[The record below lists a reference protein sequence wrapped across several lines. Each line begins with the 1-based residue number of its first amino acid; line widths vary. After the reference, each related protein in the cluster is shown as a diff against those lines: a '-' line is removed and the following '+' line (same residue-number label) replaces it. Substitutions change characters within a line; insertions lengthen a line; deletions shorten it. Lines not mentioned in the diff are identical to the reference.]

1 MILDNVPGKPL
12 RWTRA
17 TKWALTPAVV
27 LICLSLTGCSGHSP
41 TLQPNPLIST
51 PNEEVGLGS
60 TLAQEQHPCDGS
72 LEVEAYRR
80 GQETLRQENGNEKEA
95 ARHFIK
101 AIEIADEITDRNP
114 CDEAYKAQYELAEL
128 LRKMS
133 PSDPDEEIREINDR
147 VDSYLAK
154 KAGEIGE
161 FPFPNPSDHEKRQY
175 GLITL
180 AVQGDLPE
188 AQFRLG
194 DLFQENGNE
203 KEAARH
209 FIKAIEIA
217 DEITDRNPC
226 DEAYKAQYGLAG
238 LLPKMS
244 PSDPDEEIKE
254 INDRVDSYL
263 AKKAGE
269 IGEFPFPNPSDHK
282 ERQYGLITLAAQ
294 GDLPEAQLSLGA
306 LFLSNTPFMEKI
318 LPTLNPKDLCK
329 DSPGRTPNSDPDGY
343 MKKAFDWFQKASTP
357 RAFDRSQ
364 RESVLEAI
372 RVLGMM
378 YLYDLVSDDQ
388 SDAFL
393 RCQKALYFSRQAA
406 QDLDPAALGNL
417 GVMYEHGHGLREGNL
432 KEAMRYYH
440 LGAQLGN
447 PDSQLSLARRYLLM
461 DEAVRKRMRN
471 HTEMREFV
479 EDLEERLGK
488 SGKASEL
495 RSAWEHSL
503 GWLAAFDET
512 CDRLS
517 KEFGK
522 TEAECARGPESDY
535 ESMVKG
541 LAAARCPSSSDPE
554 NCNMEEFVRDL
565 VKRLRGWQEKDGY
578 KMGTGFVVYSE
589 TRHNETHNRE
599 LPSTYILT
607 NAHVVTPEWSD
618 REPYWENMEKPTC
631 SETEIFFENSPIPV
645 FVQPEII
652 GRSPHYDL
660 ALLKLR
666 MDAEERQSV
675 IFRSEEESLDLGE
688 KSYAFGYPYADDL
701 SFEMHATE
709 GNVSATAGMFSD
721 PGTFETEAA
730 LRPGNSGGPIL
741 DSKGQVIGVATSIWR
756 REHTVNFAISHKA
769 VLDFFDQLKNEGKID
784 FTLEPDREAPSL
796 EPEAI
801 AEKARDLTVHI
812 QCWTDAPSSALTLS
826 E

>member
-12 RWTRA
+12 SWTRA

-51 PNEEVGLGS
+51 PNEEVGSGS
-60 TLAQEQHPCDGS
+60 ALAQEQHPCDSS

-161 FPFPNPSDHEKRQY
+161 FPFPNPSDH
-175 GLITL
+175 
-180 AVQGDLPE
+180 
-188 AQFRLG
+188 
-194 DLFQENGNE
+194 
-203 KEAARH
+203 
-209 FIKAIEIA
+209 
-217 DEITDRNPC
+217 
-226 DEAYKAQYGLAG
+226 
-238 LLPKMS
+238 
-244 PSDPDEEIKE
+244 
-254 INDRVDSYL
+254 
-263 AKKAGE
+263 
-269 IGEFPFPNPSDHK
+269 K

-329 DSPGRTPNSDPDGY
+329 DRPGRTPNSDPDGY

-406 QDLDPAALGNL
+406 QDFDPAALGNL

-440 LGAQLGN
+440 LGAQFGD

-471 HTEMREFV
+471 HTEMRKFV

-495 RSAWEHSL
+495 RSAREHSL
-503 GWLAAFDET
+503 EWLATFDET

-517 KEFGK
+517 KEVGK

-541 LAAARCPSSSDPE
+541 LAAAYCSSSFDPE
-554 NCNMEEFVRDL
+554 NCNMEETVRNL

-589 TRHNETHNRE
+589 TRRNETLNRE
-599 LPSTYILT
+599 VPSTYILT
-607 NAHVVTPEWSD
+607 NAHVVTPEY
-618 REPYWENMEKPTC
+618 EKPHWENMEKPTC
-631 SETEIFFENSPIPV
+631 SETEVLFENSPIPV
-645 FVQPEII
+645 FLQPEII

-666 MDAEERQSV
+666 MDAEERRSV

-688 KSYAFGYPYADDL
+688 KSYAFGYPYAHKL

-709 GNVSATAGMFSD
+709 GNVSATAGEFSD

-730 LRPGNSGGPIL
+730 LRSGNSGGPIL
-741 DSKGQVIGVATSIWR
+741 DSKGQVIGVAVSGFIPPLPELPELPLPKG
-756 REHTVNFAISHKA
+756 EHVVNFAISHKA
-769 VLDFFDQLKNEGKID
+769 VYHFFDQLKNEGKID

-801 AEKARDLTVHI
+801 AKKARDFTVHI
-812 QCWTDAPSSALTLS
+812 QCWTAAPSSALTLS

>member
-60 TLAQEQHPCDGS
+60 TLVQEQHPCGDS
-72 LEVEAYRR
+72 LEVNAYLH
-80 GQETLRQENGNEKEA
+80 GQITLLRENGNEKEA

-114 CDEAYKAQYELAEL
+114 CDEAYKAQYGLAEL

-180 AVQGDLPE
+180 AAE
-188 AQFRLG
+188 
-194 DLFQENGNE
+194 
-203 KEAARH
+203 
-209 FIKAIEIA
+209 
-217 DEITDRNPC
+217 
-226 DEAYKAQYGLAG
+226 
-238 LLPKMS
+238 
-244 PSDPDEEIKE
+244 
-254 INDRVDSYL
+254 
-263 AKKAGE
+263 
-269 IGEFPFPNPSDHK
+269 
-282 ERQYGLITLAAQ
+282 

-329 DSPGRTPNSDPDGY
+329 DRPGRTPNSDPDGY
-343 MKKAFDWFQKASTP
+343 AKKAFDWFQRASTP
-357 RAFDRSQ
+357 RANN
-364 RESVLEAI
+364 A
-372 RVLGMM
+372 LGMM

-388 SDAFL
+388 SDDFL
-393 RCQKALYFSRQAA
+393 RCQKALYFFRQAT
-406 QDLDPAALGNL
+406 QDYVFPAVLENL
-417 GVMYEHGHGLREGNL
+417 GTMYEHGHGLREGNFR
-432 KEAMRYYH
+432 EAMRYYH
-440 LGAQLGN
+440 LGAQSGS
-447 PDSQLSLARRYLLM
+447 PRSQIFLARHYLSIAK
-461 DEAVRKRMRN
+461 D
-471 HTEMREFV
+471 V
-479 EDLEERLGK
+479 EDFKERLGK
-488 SGKASEL
+488 YGKAPEL
-495 RSAWEHSL
+495 RSAWERSL
-503 GWLAAFDET
+503 IWLNAFDQT

-517 KEFGK
+517 KEVGK
-522 TEAECARGPESDY
+522 TEAECARGPESEYD
-535 ESMVKG
+535 SMVKDF
-541 LAAARCPSSSDPE
+541 AAALCSSPTLDPE
-554 NCNMEEFVRDL
+554 NCNMEQEEYVRNL
-565 VKRLRGWQEKDGY
+565 VKSMRGWQKKGGY
-578 KMGTGFVVYSE
+578 KTGTGFVVYSE
-589 TRHNETHNRE
+589 TWRDEFNTIEV
-599 LPSTYILT
+599 PSTYILT
-607 NAHVVTPEWSD
+607 NAHVVTPGSRNE
-618 REPYWENMEKPTC
+618 EPHWETVKKPTC

-652 GRSPHYDL
+652 SRSPHYDL

-666 MDAEERQSV
+666 MDAEERRSV

-688 KSYAFGYPYADDL
+688 KSYAFGYPYADEL

-709 GNVSATAGMFSD
+709 GNVAATAGEFSD

-730 LRPGNSGGPIL
+730 LRSGNSGGPIL
-741 DSKGQVIGVATSIWR
+741 DSKGQVIGVAVSGWFTR
-756 REHTVNFAISHKA
+756 QKERVKGVVVPTREPLLLELPLPKGEHVVNFAISHKA
-769 VLDFFDQLKNEGKID
+769 VHDFFDQLKNEGKID

-801 AEKARDLTVHI
+801 AEKARDFTVHI
-812 QCWTDAPSSALTLS
+812 QCWTAAPSSALTLS